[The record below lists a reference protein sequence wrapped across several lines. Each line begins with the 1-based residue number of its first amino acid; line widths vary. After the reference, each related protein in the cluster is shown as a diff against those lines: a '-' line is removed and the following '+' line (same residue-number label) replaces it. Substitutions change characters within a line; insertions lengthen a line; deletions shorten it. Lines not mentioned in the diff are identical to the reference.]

1 MSDDFDITS
10 PTPLFVSEHATK
22 RKAPKAMKPK
32 RKPKRLDLASQYAEA
47 VREPPEP
54 VRHEE
59 PCPPLREPPHSELMS
74 AGIAEMVEA
83 IDACGVVLAAV
94 GVRVWWRP
102 VVDAIKSR
110 RRSATAKAF
119 ADARAIRDAIRDERE
134 PTYQGGTRW
143 VTRSM
148 EERFQSCVMRLAGFA
163 LGWDSFDDAWMWI
176 AVETAALN
184 AYVSIVSGAGG
195 QIG

>member
-10 PTPLFVSEHATK
+10 PTSLCVSEYAT
-22 RKAPKAMKPK
+22 KPK

-47 VREPPEP
+47 VRAPPEP

-59 PCPPLREPPHSELMS
+59 PYPSLREPPCAEPMG
-74 AGIAEMVEA
+74 AAVAEMVEA
-83 IDACGVVLAAV
+83 IAACGVVLEAV

-110 RRSATAKAF
+110 RRSGMAEAF
-119 ADARAIRDAIRDERE
+119 AEARAIRDAIRDERE
-134 PTYQGGTRW
+134 PTYRGGTRW
-143 VTRSM
+143 VTRSV
-148 EERFQSCVMRLAGFA
+148 EERFQSSVMRLAGFA

-176 AVETAALN
+176 VVETAAIN
-184 AYVSIVSGAGG
+184 AYVSMVSDAVG